1 MAPPRL
7 RWQTSNCSLLI
18 IYLPRKDER
27 LSRPGWPRLIVLE
40 KRQQNKF
47 VAVVTCYSIY
57 LEKSFDLSN
66 VLAYHEGRSACIVTY
81 LLLQVLHSKNYM
93 CMRLWSANS
102 SFTIAGPAA
111 WNALPAHIRTID
123 SHSAFYRHIK
133 TYLFTVPG
141 WLSLTVGLYLLCTL
155 NLLAGKC
162 LLNCILFYLFY
173 FKQCHCKALPSTGWA
188 AP

>member
-47 VAVVTCYSIY
+47 VAVVTCYSIH
-57 LEKSFDLSN
+57 LAKSFDLSDKMFW
-66 VLAYHEGRSACIVTY
+66 LISPHLACIVTY

-93 CMRLWSANS
+93 CMRIWSANS
-102 SFTIAGPAA
+102 SSTIAGPAA
-111 WNALPAHIRTID
+111 WNSLPAHIRTID
-123 SHSAFYRHIK
+123 SHSAFCRLLK

-141 WLSLTVGLYLLCTL
+141 WLNLTLGLYLHMYT
-155 NLLAGKC
+155 
-162 LLNCILFYLFY
+162 
-173 FKQCHCKALPSTGWA
+173 
-188 AP
+188 